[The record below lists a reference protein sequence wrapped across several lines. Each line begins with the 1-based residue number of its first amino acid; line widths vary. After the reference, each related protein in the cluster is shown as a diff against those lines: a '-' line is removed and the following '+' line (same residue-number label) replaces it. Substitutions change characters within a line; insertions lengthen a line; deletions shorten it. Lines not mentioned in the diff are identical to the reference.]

1 MIPVHLLSGFLGSGK
16 TTLLNHLIDYY
27 KALNVKTAVIM
38 NELGDV
44 NLDGQFVDNDVPMAE
59 MLSGC
64 ICCTIRGD
72 LSMELK
78 QLIEEHHPDVVLI
91 ESTGAANPMEI
102 MDAITETALLTRIDL
117 RVIATVVDG
126 PELLERSKKGGRTY
140 KLMQDQIRC
149 ATDLIVNKADK
160 LNPEDLVTVQQLVRE
175 LNAFAPLTVTI
186 KCVTDLSV
194 FDHDQIV
201 EPKRA
206 IANADMLEHFAEHD
220 HEHEY
225 SYANEHANE
234 HELSRENEHANEH
247 EHSHENE
254 HSHANKHENEHSHAI
269 DHVHEHD
276 HSHDHHVCG
285 ANCNHDHKDGVPY
298 VSHEHVMTLTHYF
311 PAAID
316 SYAFEELIRKLPKA
330 VYRAKGIVTFTDT
343 NSRFLF
349 QYAYGEVEFIRIT
362 PQGKVNDVAVFIGE
376 HFPREALLQQLS
388 QLNIDA
394 PL

>member
-1 MIPVHLLSGFLGSGK
+1 MTQADLLQTSEINEERTIPVHLLSGFLGSGK

-27 KALNVKTAVIM
+27 KALNVKTAVVM

-44 NLDGQFVDNDVPMAE
+44 NLDGQFVDDDVPMAE

-78 QLIEEHHPDVVLI
+78 QLIDEHNPDVVLI

-102 MDAITETALLTRIDL
+102 MDAITETALLARVDL

-126 PELLERSKKGGRTY
+126 PELLGRSKKGGRTY

-149 ATDLIVNKADK
+149 ATELIVNKADK

-175 LNAFAPLTVTI
+175 LNAFALLTVTI

-194 FDHDQIV
+194 FDLDRHAG
-201 EPKRA
+201 PKRA
-206 IANADMLEHFAEHD
+206 IAHADRH
-220 HEHEY
+220 
-225 SYANEHANE
+225 
-234 HELSRENEHANEH
+234 EH
-247 EHSHENE
+247 EHSHE
-254 HSHANKHENEHSHAI
+254 HTHGQSHA
-269 DHVHEHD
+269 HD
-276 HSHDHHVCG
+276 KHVCG
-285 ANCNHDHKDGVPY
+285 ANCSHDHENGKSY

-316 SYAFEELIRKLPKA
+316 SHAFEALIRRLPKA

-349 QYAYGEVEFIRIT
+349 QYAYGEVEFIRIA

-376 HFPREALLQQLS
+376 HFPKEDLLHELS
-388 QLNIDA
+388 QLNEEA
-394 PL
+394 FL

>member
-1 MIPVHLLSGFLGSGK
+1 MTQANAGHLNESREERTIPVHLLSGFLGSGK

-27 KALNVKTAVIM
+27 KMLNVKAAVVM

-44 NLDGQFVDNDVPMAE
+44 NLDGQFVDSDVPMAE

-78 QLIEEHHPDVVLI
+78 QLIDEHNPDVVII

-102 MDAITETALLTRIDL
+102 MDAITETALLTRVDL

-126 PELLERSKKGGRTY
+126 PELLERSRKGGRTY

-149 ATDLIVNKADK
+149 ATDLIVNKSDK

-175 LNAFAPLTVTI
+175 LNAFTPLTVTI

-194 FDHDQIV
+194 FDLDRRRSEPIPPIVHADQG
-201 EPKRA
+201 RG
-206 IANADMLEHFAEHD
+206 HG
-220 HEHEY
+220 
-225 SYANEHANE
+225 
-234 HELSRENEHANEH
+234 
-247 EHSHENE
+247 
-254 HSHANKHENEHSHAI
+254 
-269 DHVHEHD
+269 
-276 HSHDHHVCG
+276 HDHHVCG
-285 ANCNHDHKDGVPY
+285 ANCSHDHNGHGEGAAY

-316 SYAFEELIRKLPKA
+316 SYAFEELIRRLPKA

-349 QYAYGEVEFIRIT
+349 QYAYGEVEFIRIA

-376 HFPREALLQQLS
+376 HFPKEALLQELLQLDESFS
-388 QLNIDA
+388 QE
-394 PL
+394 

>member
-44 NLDGQFVDNDVPMAE
+44 NLDGQFVDDDVPMAE

-194 FDHDQIV
+194 FDHDRIA

-206 IANADMLEHFAEHD
+206 NANAGMHEQFAEHD
-220 HEHEY
+220 HEHKDEHEHEHEHGHE
-225 SYANEHANE
+225 NERSHANE
-234 HELSRENEHANEH
+234 H
-247 EHSHENE
+247 
-254 HSHANKHENEHSHAI
+254 EHSHAI

-285 ANCNHDHKDGVPY
+285 ANCNHDHHDHKDGAPY

-376 HFPREALLQQLS
+376 HFPKEALQQQLS